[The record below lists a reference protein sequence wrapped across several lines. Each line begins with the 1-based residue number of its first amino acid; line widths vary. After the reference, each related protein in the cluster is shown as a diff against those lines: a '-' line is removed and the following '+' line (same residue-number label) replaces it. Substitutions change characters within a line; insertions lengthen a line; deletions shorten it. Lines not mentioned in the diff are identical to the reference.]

1 MLVATV
7 LGACGTTL
15 LRLMLSLA
23 DSPVLMHV
31 LAVLPQGLAGGRV
44 LALASCY
51 YAITKNTD
59 IRLLRALRFYLL
71 DVASL
76 IGKAVGWLLGWFI
89 HKFLGYK
96 VTLCAALIVQAL
108 TLVLVGKDTSPA
120 GTTTSDNAVAKI
132 RTLFSADNARQAM
145 KVFDRDRHKDIK
157 GTLQILF
164 VLMAILSVMNYG
176 PRLSLQIIRKTLQGT
191 R

>member
-1 MLVATV
+1 
-7 LGACGTTL
+7 
-15 LRLMLSLA
+15 
-23 DSPVLMHV
+23 
-31 LAVLPQGLAGGRV
+31 
-44 LALASCY
+44 
-51 YAITKNTD
+51 
-59 IRLLRALRFYLL
+59 RFYLL

-108 TLVLVGKDTSPA
+108 ILVLVGKDTSPA
-120 GTTTSDNAVAKI
+120 GMTTSDNAVAKF

-157 GTLQILF
+157 GTLKILF
-164 VLMAILSVMNYG
+164 LLMAIVSVMNYG
-176 PRLSLQIIRKTLQGT
+176 PRLSLQIIRKLLQGT